1 MKQQNLHEDAFTGI
15 EAAIVLIA
23 FITVGSVFTYVMLG
37 TGFFA
42 TQVSQKTANA
52 GVQGA
57 SSNVILVGDIL
68 GLASNTSLGI
78 DTIRFGVSLSSGATP
93 VDFNKSQI
101 IVSTADSL
109 LDLTFKPKSSGD
121 AQPGEWNIS
130 NVRDVN
136 NDGVLS
142 ANEIW
147 TIDARSSPAIPPGT
161 EFTLEVKP
169 PGGASLNI
177 RRTVPRGLDP
187 VNILY

>member
-1 MKQQNLHEDAFTGI
+1 MKQHNLHDGAFTGI

-23 FITVGSVFTYVMLG
+23 FITVGSVFTYVMLN

-57 SSNVILVGDIL
+57 SSNVIVVGDIL
-68 GLASNTSLGI
+68 GLSPNLTGI
-78 DTIRFGVSLSSGATP
+78 ETVEFRVRLSSGGTP
-93 VDFNKSQI
+93 VEFTGSQI
-101 IVSTADSL
+101 IISTEGSQL
-109 LDLTFKPKSSGD
+109 KPPLMFIQSGA

-130 NVRDVN
+130 NVGDVN

-147 TIDARSSPAIPPGT
+147 TIDVKPMGGIANGT

-169 PGGASLNI
+169 PGGASFTI

>member
-1 MKQQNLHEDAFTGI
+1 MKQHNLHDGAFTGI

-23 FITVGSVFTYVMLG
+23 FITVGSVFTYVMLN

-57 SSNVILVGDIL
+57 SSNVIVVGDIL
-68 GLASNTSLGI
+68 GLASPNLTSL
-78 DTIRFGVSLSSGATP
+78 DTVEFRVRLSSGGTP
-93 VDFNKSQI
+93 VEFTGSQI
-101 IVSTADSL
+101 IISTEGSQL
-109 LDLTFKPKSSGD
+109 KPPLMFIQSGA

-130 NVRDVN
+130 NVGDVN
-136 NDGVLS
+136 NDVVLS

-147 TIDARSSPAIPPGT
+147 TIDVNPTDAIPPGS

-169 PGGASLNI
+169 PGGASFTI
-177 RRTVPRGLDP
+177 RRTVPRGLNP

>member
-68 GLASNTSLGI
+68 GLASYPFSNI
-78 DTIRFGVSLSSGATP
+78 DTVQFRVGLPSGATP
-93 VDFNKSQI
+93 VQFTSSQI
-101 IVSTADSL
+101 IIINNEGSLESLVYTSDVADEGKWNSSST
-109 LDLTFKPKSSGD
+109 
-121 AQPGEWNIS
+121 
-130 NVRDVN
+130 
-136 NDGVLS
+136 GVLS
-142 ANEIW
+142 ANEIL
-147 TIDARSSPAIPPGT
+147 TINATPSTAILPGT
-161 EFTLEVKP
+161 QFTLEVKP